1 MDLGTIDRASIES
14 RLQARIRLEVR
25 LYEEHR
31 LLNASRY
38 LPTEVVDALAEF
50 CEDLAGYRAGDLQ
63 RIDKISLV
71 VGEVAR

>member
-1 MDLGTIDRASIES
+1 MDMGTTDRARIEE
-14 RLQARIRLEVR
+14 RLRARIRLEVR

-38 LPTEVVDALAEF
+38 LPTEVIDALAGF

-71 VGEVAR
+71 VGEAAR